1 MLDKVVSPSWELVQV
16 GFVVRDMDQAVKRF
30 SALGFGPFAPMPLP
44 PGTKAW
50 FREQPNDA
58 RVDLKTVTIGNV
70 ALELLHPVS
79 GQSPHK
85 EFLDSK
91 GEGIHHVMFAVDDL
105 GYEIERLTKLGA
117 TILFRVSFGND
128 DRGGVVYLDFG
139 TSGLV
144 LELIQKQL
152 WELMNQK

>member
-50 FREQPNDA
+50 FRGQPNDA
-58 RVDLKTVTIGNV
+58 RVDLKTTTIGNV

-91 GEGIHHVMFAVDDL
+91 GEGIHHVMFAVDDI
-105 GYEIERLTKLGA
+105 GYEIDRLTKLGA
-117 TILFRVSFGND
+117 TIIFKVSFGND
-128 DRGGVVYLDFG
+128 VSSEVFYLDLG
-139 TSGLV
+139 GSGLV
-144 LELIQKQL
+144 FELIQKQL
-152 WELMNQK
+152 WEMMKQK